1 MVLQTLILRCGD
13 FPAAVVG
20 IVRAYFQLLDPFVVF
35 SAQTIYRIGGKV
47 AVGARLLDPFK
58 RGFTGR

>member
-1 MVLQTLILRCGD
+1 VLQTLILRCGD
-13 FPAAVVG
+13 FAPTIVG
-20 IVRAYFQLLDPFVVF
+20 IVRAYSQLLDPFVVL
-35 SAQTIYRIGGKV
+35 SAQTIYRVGGKV